1 MSIAR
6 ILLITLLISSAIV
19 ILALFKLESGSPDNE
34 SSDEVAS
41 SAPIKA
47 SRPETPKPV
56 TPAAPNPAPPD
67 APDDN
72 SMAPDEM
79 ENDEQ
84 YEKEQIST
92 AMRQLSSTNEEE
104 RVEAVEQ
111 LGAYPSP
118 ETETILV
125 QLLAQD
131 SNAEVRNAA
140 ALSLGSMDEPS
151 DGAIMTLMSA
161 LEDQSEDVRFS
172 SLSTLEDYMLSQEED
187 SANYKRIRE
196 GLRQKSEAAGLAQ
209 DLRDSIKEILKD
221 QESAGIQEPEPESR

>member
-19 ILALFKLESGSPDNE
+19 ILALFKLESGSSDNDA
-34 SSDEVAS
+34 SDEVAS

-47 SRPETPKPV
+47 SKPETPKAVNPP
-56 TPAAPNPAPPD
+56 TPASPPD

-72 SMAPDEM
+72 AMAPDEM

-118 ETETILV
+118 DTETLLV

-131 SNAEVRNAA
+131 SNTEVRNAA

-151 DGAIMTLMSA
+151 DGAIMALMSA

-187 SANYKRIRE
+187 SPNYKRIRE